1 MNKLYIGN
9 LPSDCVESD
18 LQKILHECDCV
29 PLSITVKKGFA
40 FLECPDSSS
49 TTRAINTLNGISI
62 LTKKIFFSNFFFHY

>member
-9 LPSDCVESD
+9 LPSDCVEED

-29 PLSITVKKGFA
+29 PVSITVKKGFA

-62 LTKKIFFSNFFFHY
+62 LKYYFF